1 MNLGEGS
8 VGVSCSALATIL
20 QVYDENLRWKYR
32 WLETPFMRRG
42 SLSGNCWSEW
52 LVELL
57 WLGSPQC
64 QDFQAFASW
73 GQWLEVISSLPPSWK
88 RQSPVGESGAGRV
101 GRWVGLTL
109 HSFCSSQGPSV
120 FSGKPVLSS
129 AGVAIHSGFLLSSGA
144 GRDGRRPRGF
154 GNLQCSLH
162 NLFQPVFLLL
172 PSSTP
177 LILLVLGIMPLKS
190 KTKHQNS
197 SFTAVLEKGF

>member
-1 MNLGEGS
+1 M
-8 VGVSCSALATIL
+8 
-20 QVYDENLRWKYR
+20 
-32 WLETPFMRRG
+32 
-42 SLSGNCWSEW
+42 
-52 LVELL
+52 
-57 WLGSPQC
+57 
-64 QDFQAFASW
+64 
-73 GQWLEVISSLPPSWK
+73 
-88 RQSPVGESGAGRV
+88 
-101 GRWVGLTL
+101 GLTL
-109 HSFCSSQGPSV
+109 HSFCCSQGPSV

-129 AGVAIHSGFLLSSGA
+129 AGVAILSGFLLSSGA

-197 SFTAVLEKGF
+197 SFTAVLETFQCMFSIRSLPRSNRNALAYHFILFSIF